1 MVALVHRDDD
11 GDLGRLGV
19 RQGLQGLGHHTV
31 IGRHDQDNDVGYIG
45 SASPHGREGGV
56 TRGVK
61 EGQALQFT
69 RVGMRILNRVGT
81 NVLGDATG
89 LT

>member
-1 MVALVHRDDD
+1 MVALVDRDDD
-11 GDLGRLGV
+11 GNLGCLGV
-19 RQGLQGLGHHTV
+19 RQSLYGLGHHTV
-31 IGRHDQDNDVGYIG
+31 IGCHDQNYDVSDIG
-45 SASPHGREGGV
+45 SASAHGREGGV

-69 RVGMRILNRVGT
+69 RVGMRILNGVGT
-81 NVLGDATG
+81 YVLGDATG